1 MSSISVVSILVLVV
15 VGTLVLGVAW
25 YFVTYNSLVKSST
38 YVDEGFSQIDV
49 QLQRRNDLIPNLVST
64 VKGYAS
70 HESGTLEA
78 VVAARQQLI
87 SLPKDATPEQVNV
100 LSNELSGSLSRLLAV
115 SEAYPDLKANTNFL
129 QLQEELTSTEN
140 KISAARSY
148 YNKLVASYNNKV
160 KMVPSN
166 IVANMA
172 GYTVKEFLET
182 PAEERKVPT
191 VSFD

>member
-1 MSSISVVSILVLVV
+1 MLTGSELGILAVLVGV
-15 VGTLVLGVAW
+15 LVIGVAW
-25 YFVTYNSLVKSST
+25 YFATYNSLVKSST

-87 SLPKDATPEQVNV
+87 NLPKDATPEQVNA

-129 QLQEELTSTEN
+129 QLQEELTATEN

>member
-1 MSSISVVSILVLVV
+1 MLTGSELGILAVLVGV
-15 VGTLVLGVAW
+15 LVIGVAW
-25 YFVTYNSLVKSST
+25 YFATYNSLVKSST

-87 SLPKDATPEQVNV
+87 NLPKDATPEQVNA

-129 QLQEELTSTEN
+129 QLQEELTTTEN

>member
-1 MSSISVVSILVLVV
+1 MLTGSELGILAVLVGV
-15 VGTLVLGVAW
+15 LVIGVAW
-25 YFVTYNSLVKSST
+25 YFATYNSLVKSST

-87 SLPKDATPEQVNV
+87 NLPRDATPEQVNA

-129 QLQEELTSTEN
+129 QLQEELTTTEN

>member
-1 MSSISVVSILVLVV
+1 MLTGSELGILAVLVGV
-15 VGTLVLGVAW
+15 IVIGVAW
-25 YFVTYNSLVKSST
+25 YFATYNSLVKSST

-87 SLPKDATPEQVNV
+87 NLPKDATPEQVNA

-129 QLQEELTSTEN
+129 QLQEELTTTEN

>member
-1 MSSISVVSILVLVV
+1 MIFFLVV
-15 VGTLVLGVAW
+15 VGILVLGVAW
-25 YFVTYNSLVKSST
+25 YFSTYNSLVKSST

-87 SLPKDATPEQVNV
+87 NLPKDATPEQVNA

-182 PAEERKVPT
+182 PSEERKVPT